1 MANDRHRYDQD
12 RNQDFDR
19 REREDDGYIARRG
32 FGNRS
37 AGYDRGSGSD
47 RRNAP
52 GPDRSGSDSFGRGS
66 RDYNEERG
74 FLERAGDELR
84 SWFGD
89 DGTEDRH
96 GGGMR
101 GTGGH
106 RGRGP
111 KGYQRSDARIL
122 EDVNERL
129 TEDPHIDA
137 SEIEVTVADRE
148 VTLTGTVNSRF
159 EKRHAEDLAEA
170 VSGVAHVQNNLR
182 IQQYA
187 DAGMGGSMLS
197 GAGAAGAGSTGTPQV
212 GAGPAATP
220 RRRGGSN
227 QG

>member
-37 AGYDRGSGSD
+37 AGYDRGPGSD

-52 GPDRSGSDSFGRGS
+52 GHDRSGSDSFGRGS

-89 DGTEDRH
+89 DETEDRH

-111 KGYQRSDARIL
+111 KG
-122 EDVNERL
+122 
-129 TEDPHIDA
+129 
-137 SEIEVTVADRE
+137 
-148 VTLTGTVNSRF
+148 
-159 EKRHAEDLAEA
+159 
-170 VSGVAHVQNNLR
+170 
-182 IQQYA
+182 
-187 DAGMGGSMLS
+187 
-197 GAGAAGAGSTGTPQV
+197 
-212 GAGPAATP
+212 
-220 RRRGGSN
+220 
-227 QG
+227 